1 MAKELCVLSKQSSQQ
16 CFSSLGNFESIQ
28 QVNDSNKWDDIKQSR
43 QDLMKKYHQFKTN
56 EVKQSTLSTYQSQK
70 VIKTQMKVLIP
81 KIDNFDMKL
90 NIKRDTVIKNK
101 DKENITSSQYKQQER
116 PESNSQR
123 IRQESVYD
131 RLYNLRDSENKGT
144 KVVQKNQNPTI
155 NYSQKQTKLILGH
168 NILIQKRSSDPS
180 ILMPISSLIKKT
192 QKHQLD
198 YQQDQKSTQAQIHH
212 QQNNSQDLFKVNVSR
227 QQACHPEKK
236 EISKQN
242 QSAEVQSNLNSQY
255 IPIKHCY
262 FSLVNADERL
272 QNKKVRSLSNEK
284 HKTKQSCKSSKGNR
298 AHTQGK
304 QEVTNQQKI
313 NRLYEYILEGNY

>member
-1 MAKELCVLSKQSSQQ
+1 MAKDLYVLSKQSSQQ

-70 VIKTQMKVLIP
+70 VLIP
-81 KIDNFDMKL
+81 KFDNFDMKL
-90 NIKRDTVIKNK
+90 NIKRDTGIKNK

-116 PESNSQR
+116 PGSNSQR

-144 KVVQKNQNPTI
+144 KVVQKNLNSNT
-155 NYSQKQTKLILGH
+155 NHSQKQSKLILGH

-198 YQQDQKSTQAQIHH
+198 QQQDQKSTQAQIDN
-212 QQNNSQDLFKVNVSR
+212 QQNNFKDLQKVNVSR
-227 QQACHPEKK
+227 QQACHPEKN
-236 EISKQN
+236 ESSIQN
-242 QSAEVQSNLNSQY
+242 QSAAVQSNLNSQQ

-262 FSLVNADERL
+262 FSLVNVEERF
-272 QNKKVRSLSNEK
+272 QNKKVRSLSSEK
-284 HKTKQSCKSSKGNR
+284 NKTNQSCKSSKGNR

-304 QEVTNQQKI
+304 QEVKNQQKI